1 MTFRVLFVCTG
12 NICRSAMAE
21 VVLNQHFE
29 AAGLDAVATSVGIS
43 DEEHGNPIDYR
54 AQRTLK
60 AAGYDIP
67 NHFARQITT
76 QDLKDCD
83 LVLPH

>member
-21 VVLNQHFE
+21 VVLNQRFK

-60 AAGYDIP
+60 TAG
-67 NHFARQITT
+67 
-76 QDLKDCD
+76 
-83 LVLPH
+83 